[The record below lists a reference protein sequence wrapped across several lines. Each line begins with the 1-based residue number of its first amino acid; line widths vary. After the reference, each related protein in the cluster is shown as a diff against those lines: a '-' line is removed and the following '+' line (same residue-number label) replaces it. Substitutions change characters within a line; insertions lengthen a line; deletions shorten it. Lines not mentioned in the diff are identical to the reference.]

1 MKKKKRMAA
10 CLAGALVMSSVIVP
24 GQASVKAEGKSLTE
38 GLVASYDFND
48 GQLANGVD
56 GQGQAKA
63 VVTGL
68 KDYSG
73 QPVFEAGDKDK
84 GQAVRLGE
92 YGLQL
97 NQKNLGDNFTVSMW
111 LKPDGVF
118 DKNEAVLFLGY
129 HSPEKWLAV
138 AGPEP
143 AGSATCKFW
152 TNGSGNN
159 QSFGWAG
166 FGNFDI
172 DANWHC
178 LTVTGSNDGVT
189 AYLDGKA
196 VGSGGSIAPLTGDNQ
211 DIYLGV
217 NNWDPEFKGLVDDV
231 KVYNRK
237 LTDSEV
243 LQLYNPEITA
253 EDIFD
258 QEGITATESINT
270 LKGRTEQITVNIPA
284 VAVEAGAKAT
294 YESKDPEVAEVDE
307 NGIVT
312 AKKAGDTTITTT
324 VTLGKVK
331 KTAETKVHVE
341 DNLNS
346 QLKASFDFEENL
358 TNGVAGA
365 KEASAIVTG
374 LKNYTGEVVYK
385 EGRTGKA
392 VQLGKY
398 GLKLNQENLG
408 NDYTVSAWVKAD
420 AGLVE
425 NQVVM
430 FLGYHNPENWI
441 SISGRAYESDKCK
454 VWAKG
459 GIYGTHT
466 TLFNP
471 EIGRNEWHQIT
482 MTGTSGKVSV
492 YLDGICLGTADSNN
506 PLSGANQ
513 DIYLGVNNWDAEYEG
528 LMDDVKIYSVAMTEE
543 EVQNQAAEE
552 FSKKAQETL
561 KRELTVKDIL
571 GQNKSAD
578 EIYYNLA
585 LPTAVEGIKL
595 DWSSSNEDVVA
606 TDGTISVPAKDT
618 EVTVT
623 AKVAGGVLTGEA
635 SFTVTVKALDV
646 TELNELIQ
654 KAKEMDQTGLSE
666 VSKQRLNES
675 IAAAEEVVKNPTYE
689 GIEAAYENLKRAME
703 ELSYDH
709 VDNPFDL
716 IAEPAAKVSLKEG
729 ETQELFVLPEAVQ
742 ALVTVTYESEDDK
755 VVTYADGSL
764 TAVGEG
770 KAVVT
775 ATVTANEDVPVYG
788 GFAMEYSTAVE
799 VTKDAPPAH
808 VHDLKKTDRVEP
820 TCTSEGNIE
829 YWYCADCG
837 KYFSDAEGTL
847 EISEEETVLPMA
859 EHEWEED
866 YTIDKEAT
874 ETEDGSKSIHCKN
887 CTAKKDVQVIP
898 ATGKPGSGDNKP
910 GTGDGNTGNTGNT
923 GNAGSNKPGS
933 TAGKP
938 GTQAGTVKTGDS
950 ANWMLWTV
958 LIGVSLAGCNVAV
971 RKRKSNR

>member
-1 MKKKKRMAA
+1 
-10 CLAGALVMSSVIVP
+10 
-24 GQASVKAEGKSLTE
+24 
-38 GLVASYDFND
+38 
-48 GQLANGVD
+48 
-56 GQGQAKA
+56 
-63 VVTGL
+63 
-68 KDYSG
+68 
-73 QPVFEAGDKDK
+73 
-84 GQAVRLGE
+84 
-92 YGLQL
+92 
-97 NQKNLGDNFTVSMW
+97 
-111 LKPDGVF
+111 
-118 DKNEAVLFLGY
+118 
-129 HSPEKWLAV
+129 
-138 AGPEP
+138 
-143 AGSATCKFW
+143 
-152 TNGSGNN
+152 
-159 QSFGWAG
+159 
-166 FGNFDI
+166 
-172 DANWHC
+172 
-178 LTVTGSNDGVT
+178 
-189 AYLDGKA
+189 
-196 VGSGGSIAPLTGDNQ
+196 
-211 DIYLGV
+211 
-217 NNWDPEFKGLVDDV
+217 
-231 KVYNRK
+231 
-237 LTDSEV
+237 
-243 LQLYNPEITA
+243 
-253 EDIFD
+253 
-258 QEGITATESINT
+258 
-270 LKGRTEQITVNIPA
+270 
-284 VAVEAGAKAT
+284 
-294 YESKDPEVAEVDE
+294 
-307 NGIVT
+307 
-312 AKKAGDTTITTT
+312 
-324 VTLGKVK
+324 
-331 KTAETKVHVE
+331 
-341 DNLNS
+341 
-346 QLKASFDFEENL
+346 
-358 TNGVAGA
+358 
-365 KEASAIVTG
+365 
-374 LKNYTGEVVYK
+374 
-385 EGRTGKA
+385 
-392 VQLGKY
+392 
-398 GLKLNQENLG
+398 
-408 NDYTVSAWVKAD
+408 
-420 AGLVE
+420 
-425 NQVVM
+425 
-430 FLGYHNPENWI
+430 
-441 SISGRAYESDKCK
+441 
-454 VWAKG
+454 
-459 GIYGTHT
+459 
-466 TLFNP
+466 
-471 EIGRNEWHQIT
+471 
-482 MTGTSGKVSV
+482 
-492 YLDGICLGTADSNN
+492 
-506 PLSGANQ
+506 
-513 DIYLGVNNWDAEYEG
+513 
-528 LMDDVKIYSVAMTEE
+528 MDDVKIYSVAMTEE